1 MTSRTRIDIALLA
14 RYNQWMNEK
23 VYGAAA
29 TLTPEALH
37 LDRRAFFGSIFG
49 TLNHIAVGDTL
60 WLQRFGQHP
69 AHFASLEAVRG
80 LPTPTALNQP
90 LSDTL
95 EGLSARHRQLDQA
108 FIDLAAELRDEH
120 LDGTLVYTTTQGV
133 RGEKD
138 ALGVLMH
145 VFNHQTHH
153 RGQVT
158 TLLSQ
163 LGIDVG
169 ATDLLLLL

>member
-14 RYNQWMNEK
+14 RYNHWMNEK
-23 VYGAAA
+23 LYGAAA

-37 LDRRAFFGSIFG
+37 LDRGAFFGSIFG

-80 LPTPTALNQP
+80 LPTPTALDQP

-95 EGLSARHRQLDQA
+95 EGLSSRRHLLDQA
-108 FIDLAAELRDEH
+108 FIDLAAELHDEH
-120 LDGTLVYTTTQGV
+120 LDGTLVFTTTKGV
-133 RGEKD
+133 RCEKN
-138 ALGVLMH
+138 AHGVLMH

-169 ATDLLLLL
+169 ATNLLLLL